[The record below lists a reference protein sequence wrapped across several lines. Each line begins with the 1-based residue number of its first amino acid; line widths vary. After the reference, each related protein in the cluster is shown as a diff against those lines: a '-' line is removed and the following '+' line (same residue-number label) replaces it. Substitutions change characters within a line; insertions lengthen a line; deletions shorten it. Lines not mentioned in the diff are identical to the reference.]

1 MKNLLIVALFFIS
14 TITFGQKQTYIIKNL
29 KLNDELSQYG
39 AVYQQ
44 GNKVYY
50 SRYKVNY
57 YGSVDKNRMGQ
68 TIFTLY
74 EGEVTAG
81 GEIINSKEFKS
92 SDTFTFNS
100 SSAAF
105 SSDGKY
111 MYVTTNEEK
120 RGDVY
125 KHDEKTRNLRIE
137 RGEYIEGKGYRNFK
151 PLSFCDEN
159 YSYAHPAISPDGNYL
174 YFTSNIPSA
183 KGPTDIFRVKIEG
196 DNKFSDP
203 ENLGDLINS
212 PRKEMFPT
220 ITNENVLYFSSD
232 RARGV
237 GGLDI
242 YRCTIDED
250 GNIGKPELMPQPIN
264 SRGDDICSVLNK
276 NGKEGY
282 FASNR
287 AGGKGEDDIYYFKIR
302 E

>member
-1 MKNLLIVALFFIS
+1 MKSLIITVLALTSIVS
-14 TITFGQKQTYIIKNL
+14 SAQTESYVLKNL
-29 KLNDELSQYG
+29 KMNDELSQYG
-39 AVYQQ
+39 AVYQKD
-44 GNKVYY
+44 NKVYY
-50 SRYKVNY
+50 SRYKLNY
-57 YGSVDKNRMGQ
+57 YGSVEKNRMNQ

-74 EGEVTAG
+74 EGEITDG

-92 SDTFTFNS
+92 ADEFVFNS
-100 SSAAF
+100 SSVAF
-105 SSDGKY
+105 SSDGNY

-125 KHDEKTRNLRIE
+125 KHDSKTRNLRIE
-137 RGEYIEGKGYRNFK
+137 RGEYVEGKGYKDFK
-151 PLSFCDEN
+151 PLSFCDPN
-159 YSYAHPAISPDGNYL
+159 YSYAHPALSPSGDYL

-196 DNKFSDP
+196 DNKFGDP

-220 ITNENVLYFSSD
+220 ISSDNVLYFSSD

-242 YRCTIDED
+242 YKCIIDED
-250 GNIGKPELMPQPIN
+250 GKVGLPELMPQPIN
-264 SRGDDICSVLNK
+264 SRGDDICYVLNK

-282 FASNR
+282 FTSNR
-287 AGGKGEDDIYYFKIR
+287 AHGKGEDDIYYFKIK

>member
-1 MKNLLIVALFFIS
+1 MKNLLIAILLVASSFSFA
-14 TITFGQKQTYIIKNL
+14 QKKEYVIKNL
-29 KLNDELSQYG
+29 KVNDELSQYG

-50 SRYKVNY
+50 SRYKVNDF
-57 YGSVDKNRMGQ
+57 GTVDKNRMDQ

-74 EGEVTAG
+74 VGEIAEG

-92 SDTFTFNS
+92 ADEFVFNS
-100 SSAAF
+100 STVAF
-105 SSDGKY
+105 SSDGRY

-125 KHDEKTRNLRIE
+125 KHDTKTRNLRIE
-137 RGEYIEGKGYRNFK
+137 RGELTEGKGYSNFK
-151 PLSFCDEN
+151 PLSFCDPN
-159 YSYAHPAISPDGNYL
+159 YSYGHPAISPNGDYL

-183 KGPTDIFRVKIEG
+183 KGPTDIFRIKIEG
-196 DNKFSDP
+196 DNKFGEP

-220 ITNENVLYFSSD
+220 ISDNVLYFSSD

-242 YRCTIDED
+242 YKCIIDED
-250 GNIGKPELMPQPIN
+250 GTIGLPKLMPQPIN
-264 SRGDDICSVLNK
+264 SRGDDICFVLNK

-282 FASNR
+282 FSSNR
-287 AGGKGEDDIYYFKIR
+287 AHGKGEDDIYYFKIKD
-302 E
+302 